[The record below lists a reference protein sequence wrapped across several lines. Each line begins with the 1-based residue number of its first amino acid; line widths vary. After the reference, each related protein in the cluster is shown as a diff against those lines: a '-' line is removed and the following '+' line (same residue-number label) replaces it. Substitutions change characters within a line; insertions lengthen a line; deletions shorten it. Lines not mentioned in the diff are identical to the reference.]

1 MEYMT
6 NLNFF
11 QSLNSLEDD
20 EVPDSMISDGE
31 MPDFTQISIPDLS
44 TYRVSIPRI
53 GARPEPENPK
63 KQFFVFII
71 DIRRVDMSSENDEKG
86 ANWIVDRYTFI
97 HVFLNQ
103 WLVDEMI
110 DLIMMIKRNPFL
122 NFVHYSG

>member
-103 WLVDEMI
+103 
-110 DLIMMIKRNPFL
+110 
-122 NFVHYSG
+122 